1 MSRIRALIEKYNRQ
15 RGEAGALLETYHTHL
30 DEGGDKT
37 RADELRAQYETAF
50 KAATLTKEQADE
62 LRRLNDMGDL
72 VIAREDTS
80 FGLDTRDRT
89 GRDNADGQE
98 RLRDLSPPSVAV
110 MHRRQDILEDMMVGY
125 QPREGE
131 LVAACRVDPVER
143 LFPRV
148 LLHRRD
154 PMAAGLSSDEL
165 GAWTEYD
172 KRTREVMQ
180 TRAVTGSFNVTANTG
195 GDFIPTFLAPRIYS
209 AIQFLGPLAGDSL
222 VTVFTAPGSSSG
234 GKVTMDIPTATNVV
248 AAASKAI
255 NADATQE
262 TGATG
267 AESLSTLNYTKLV
280 NVPSEILL
288 GSWVNFESWVM
299 RSVVEAFGLAFNADR
314 TRGSGASKIGGAFH
328 ASAYN
333 ATNSVT
339 QASERGDHG
348 GRAVEPRGAAWHRL
362 PQPSEHQDHVLE
374 GDGAVSRPSAIV
386 RRETLPVPDADAR
399 GTGRDDGKAGASGRD
414 RLRGQRFHAGAR
426 CGQPHDRRHR
436 RLQLVRGAVRR
447 DDARCAEPRRA
458 VGPVGDGLV
467 LADGRRADH
476 RRCVQDAE
484 VQLRAAVR

>member
-15 RGEAGALLETYHTHL
+15 RGEAGALLETYHAHL
-30 DEGGDKT
+30 DEGGDQT

-72 VIAREDTS
+72 TIAREDTS

-314 TRGSGASKIGGAFH
+314 SRGSGASKIGGAFH

-339 QASERGDHG
+339 QASNAAITEAELSSLVALLGTGYHSRPNTRIMFSKATELYLARQRSSGERLYPYLMQMRGAPGGTTAKLALPGGIDYEVNDSMQALGAASRTTAGIGDFSSYAVLYGGMMRAALNHVVPSDQWEMGWYWQTDG
-348 GRAVEPRGAAWHRL
+348 GRIIDAAFRM
-362 PQPSEHQDHVLE
+362 
-374 GDGAVSRPSAIV
+374 
-386 RRETLPVPDADAR
+386 
-399 GTGRDDGKAGASGRD
+399 
-414 RLRGQRFHAGAR
+414 LRSS
-426 CGQPHDRRHR
+426 
-436 RLQLVRGAVRR
+436 
-447 DDARCAEPRRA
+447 
-458 VGPVGDGLV
+458 
-467 LADGRRADH
+467 
-476 RRCVQDAE
+476 
-484 VQLRAAVR
+484 

>member
-1 MSRIRALIEKYNRQ
+1 MIEKYNRQ
-15 RGEAGALLETYHTHL
+15 RGEAGALLETYHAHL
-30 DEGGDKT
+30 DEGGDQT

-72 VIAREDTS
+72 TIAREDTS

-339 QASERGDHG
+339 QASN
-348 GRAVEPRGAAWHRL
+348 AAITEAELSSLVALLGTGYHSR
-362 PQPSEHQDHVLE
+362 PNTQDHVLE

-386 RRETLPVPDADAR
+386 RRAAVSVPDADAR